1 MVEVYNRN
9 VVSNFKYT
17 IKAGT
22 IFMSKIVLKRLND
35 HKLLFRKLEKDL
47 KYYNRFFLKSFI
59 LCAQQ
64 PACER
69 TLILK
74 NFKSLYSIKDLQIS
88 IFH

>member
-17 IKAGT
+17 IKAVT
-22 IFMSKIVLKRLND
+22 IVMSRIVLKRLNAD

-59 LCAQQ
+59 ICEQQ
-64 PACER
+64 PVCER

-74 NFKSLYSIKDLQIS
+74 TFKSLYSIK
-88 IFH
+88 